1 MFAIRSFISI
11 IDDHSLT
18 PCSPVVAYR
27 FTYHAQPVVVDN
39 SRNYRRFGA
48 GHQQRLEKSNRTCG
62 GLPGQ
67 SPCGTI
73 QAHRV
78 CKRPVPKP
86 RGFPSRAGLRLDS
99 IASVESRERL
109 AVDRRMERASLKPNR
124 AHGGETPVS
133 PVVYSARLIYVS
145 SLSGA
150 FGKRTATFVSYSTRQ
165 HRCPPPDIPLR
176 LANYV
181 KNASPDVI
189 HLLMRDKP
197 PSLLV
202 QGQ

>member
-67 SPCGTI
+67 APCGTM

-99 IASVESRERL
+99 IASVESRGK
-109 AVDRRMERASLKPNR
+109 AC
-124 AHGGETPVS
+124 GGP
-133 PVVYSARLIYVS
+133 P
-145 SLSGA
+145 SGA
-150 FGKRTATFVSYSTRQ
+150 SVPETKQGSRRGNPREPDHLQCKVYLCKFAVRSLGQRNSNICQLQCKATQVPATRYSTTFGKLCQERKS
-165 HRCPPPDIPLR
+165 
-176 LANYV
+176 
-181 KNASPDVI
+181 
-189 HLLMRDKP
+189 
-197 PSLLV
+197 
-202 QGQ
+202 